1 MLHYIVN
8 IRGCIDMV
16 YYRMFFLQQM
26 HENGM
31 TLLNIDEME
40 DLTDAAM
47 QIRED
52 LDRNAFADSQY
63 RISVCIS
70 RNISEKNLPNRSDL
84 RYMIQVY
91 LQIMKWVDPQ
101 RVHLFFVDRVFDHN
115 AFDADREQNKTLME
129 DGYAREEN
137 EYLPV
142 LGHFSTDEP
151 IVESKLSIKLMIDNI
166 SNSYTK
172 VFYKTI
178 QAGLDQLLI
187 NEELLHPNNL
197 QTPEKNY
204 DLLMALK
211 EEFNKHCNQTIRNMK
226 CTFLMLPENDR
237 HMTQSTIFQLVDY
250 LSSTRAD
257 YSEDEY
263 NKHANQFALDRMA
276 SHLATFRLRIK
287 RWKDGSS
294 DKALVLNVNRKE
306 KNAHTADFLKDAIQ
320 HKQDMLLMFQS
331 KITWD
336 SLQNW
341 EKTIEAIDYDISLA
355 ESRLLNHVAEIVDNY
370 KEQESKT
377 ETFSDTKIYQ
387 KKEELQEKRNII
399 IKKLGDQSEAENNS
413 KFQKELGLRS
423 YIGQNS
429 ARVKY
434 LLECM
439 KKYNRRMFLLCSASA
454 LLCVIL
460 PYTAL
465 QIYVFASPIRL
476 MIYLGYIG
484 LSAAVFGLAY
494 VIARK
499 LLLREI
505 SRIIHAI
512 KVQIDCY
519 FVDYEKRIKA
529 FEQKLYDEIEE
540 LSEIE
545 REYEQIRLWEE
556 EKAAV
561 GCEVQW
567 HRRKISEI
575 ETTLVYFQD
584 LIEKAQVQDEIKI
597 DINYSKNDT
606 DNLFYWPMYIGK

>member
-1 MLHYIVN
+1 MLHYIIN
-8 IRGCIDMV
+8 ISGCIDMA

-31 TLLNIDEME
+31 TLFNIDEME
-40 DLTDAAM
+40 DLTDATM

-63 RISVCIS
+63 RVSVCIS
-70 RNISEKNLPNRSDL
+70 RNITEKTFPNHSDL
-84 RYMIQVY
+84 RYMIQVFQQ
-91 LQIMKWVDPQ
+91 LINRVDPE
-101 RVHLFFVDRVFDHN
+101 RVHLFFVDRVLDHITFDSE
-115 AFDADREQNKTLME
+115 REKNKTLMD
-129 DGYAREEN
+129 DGYAQEEN

-142 LGHFSTDEP
+142 FGHFSTDVP
-151 IVESKLSIKLMIDNI
+151 FVESKLSIKRMIDSIPNI
-166 SNSYTK
+166 YTK
-172 VFYKTI
+172 AFY
-178 QAGLDQLLI
+178 QDVEAGLIQLLT
-187 NEELLHPNNL
+187 NEELLHPDNS
-197 QTPEKNY
+197 QTPEKNN

-211 EEFNKHCNQTIRNMK
+211 EEFNKHCNQTIQKME
-226 CTFLMLPENDR
+226 CTFLMLPNNDR

-250 LSSTRAD
+250 LSSTRND
-257 YSEDEY
+257 FSEDEY
-263 NKHANQFALDRMA
+263 KKHKNQFTLDRIA

-294 DKALVLNVNRKE
+294 DKSLVLNVNRKE

-320 HKQDMLLMFQS
+320 HKQDMLMLFQS
-331 KITWD
+331 EITWD

-341 EKTIEAIDYDISLA
+341 EKTIETIDYDISLA
-355 ESRLLNHVAEIVDNY
+355 ESRLLNHVAEIVENY
-370 KEQESKT
+370 KDQKSET
-377 ETFSDTKIYQ
+377 EPLSDTRIYQ
-387 KKEELQEKRNII
+387 KKEELQEKRNKIV
-399 IKKLGDQSEAENNS
+399 KKLGEQSEAENNS

-423 YIGQNS
+423 YLSQNS

-439 KKYNRRMFLLCSASA
+439 KKYKRRMFLLCAGAA

-460 PYTAL
+460 PYTVL

-484 LSAAVFGLAY
+484 LTATVFGLTY

-499 LLLREI
+499 LFLREI
-505 SRIIHAI
+505 SRIIQAM

-519 FVDYEKRIKA
+519 FVDYEKRITA
-529 FEQKLYDEIEE
+529 FEQKLYDDIEE

-545 REYEQIRLWEE
+545 REYEQIHKWEE

-575 ETTLVYFQD
+575 ENTLVYFQD
-584 LIEKAQVQDEIKI
+584 LIKKAQVLDEIKI
-597 DINYSKNDT
+597 EINYSKSDS
-606 DNLFYWPMYIGK
+606 DNPFYWPMYIGE